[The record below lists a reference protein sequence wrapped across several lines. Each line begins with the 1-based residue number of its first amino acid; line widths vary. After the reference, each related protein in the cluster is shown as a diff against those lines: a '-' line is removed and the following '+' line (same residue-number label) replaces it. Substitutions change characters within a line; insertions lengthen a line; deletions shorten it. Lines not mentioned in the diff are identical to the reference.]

1 MMVEALFAFL
11 YLMMSDALVALFIV
25 VKLSEWIENPSCR
38 SAVHLSMNLSALSDN
53 SSWLIVVWI
62 IHFVMLLI
70 IVSMGVAFVASYPSW
85 SAASLD
91 ETLQLRVGFIVGEGF
106 CLQLRVG
113 FVVFLFFDS
122 WASLTIETG
131 CLIWQISGG
140 INLLCTMPF
149 LGLDRSRGLE

>member
-1 MMVEALFAFL
+1 VDASVAYMMVEALFAFL

-62 IHFVMLLI
+62 IQSVMLLI

-113 FVVFLFFDS
+113 FDLFFFDS
-122 WASLTIETG
+122 
-131 CLIWQISGG
+131 
-140 INLLCTMPF
+140 
-149 LGLDRSRGLE
+149 